1 VRPIVRPALYFIV
14 SAPFAPTTLTPPGK
28 VVRRNLQKDIFMLH
42 PRARTMLLL
51 SIPAIVIGIAASLVL
66 IVAMKTA
73 AMLQNILWSCVLV
86 LVTPDPIRPP
96 SHSLAH
102 R

>member
-1 VRPIVRPALYFIV
+1 
-14 SAPFAPTTLTPPGK
+14 
-28 VVRRNLQKDIFMLH
+28 MLH

-73 AMLQNILWSCVLV
+73 AMLQNILWL
-86 LVTPDPIRPP
+86 
-96 SHSLAH
+96 SLIH
-102 R
+102 I

>member
-1 VRPIVRPALYFIV
+1 
-14 SAPFAPTTLTPPGK
+14 
-28 VVRRNLQKDIFMLH
+28 MLH

-73 AMLQNILWSCVLV
+73 AMLQKILWSNL
-86 LVTPDPIRPP
+86 PSSGHERQRPFLDDRY
-96 SHSLAH
+96 SHLH
-102 R
+102 RHCRRSGRTF

>member
-1 VRPIVRPALYFIV
+1 
-14 SAPFAPTTLTPPGK
+14 
-28 VVRRNLQKDIFMLH
+28 MLH

-73 AMLQNILWSCVLV
+73 AMLQKILWSNLPGA
-86 LVTPDPIRPP
+86 LEIGR
-96 SHSLAH
+96 AH
-102 R
+102 V